1 MKKGKTT
8 KKNNEFKV
16 KFDGKIFVAGTQVIE
31 NTMTKKS
38 MEATIIKSPD
48 WVQCLAITPD
58 MQVVFVKQYR
68 YGTKQVTME
77 LPGGIVDGTSG
88 LGYELA
94 KYNAFRELEEETGYR
109 ANESEVVWLDSI
121 KANPAFMTNEVYG
134 VCVKNVER
142 SSAVKFDKNEFC
154 KTQHIQMKD
163 LPLFVDFIDNPYSKL
178 FVYGFMEMVR
188 FNKKQPEWKP
198 YWKELKKGFK
208 QLREEIIREY

>member
-8 KKNNEFKV
+8 KKNNEFKA

-48 WVQCLAITPD
+48 WVQ
-58 MQVVFVKQYR
+58 
-68 YGTKQVTME
+68 VTLE

-88 LGYELA
+88 RGYEVA

-109 ANESEVVWLDSI
+109 ANESEVLWLDSI

-142 SSAVKFDKNEFC
+142 SSAVKFDENEFC

-178 FVYGFMEMVR
+178 FIYGFIETVR

-198 YWKELKKGFK
+198 YWKELKKGYK
-208 QLREEIIREY
+208 QLREETGGEY

>member
-1 MKKGKTT
+1 MT
-8 KKNNEFKV
+8 KKEISKNKNEFKA

-58 MQVVFVKQYR
+58 MRVVFVAQYR
-68 YGTKQVTME
+68 YGTKQVTLE
-77 LPGGIVDGTSG
+77 LPGGIIDDTHDR
-88 LGYELA
+88 GYEVA

-109 ANESEVVWLDSI
+109 ANESDTLWLDSI
-121 KANPAFMTNEVYG
+121 KANPAFMTNDVYG
-134 VCVKNVER
+134 VCVKNVEK
-142 SSAVKFDKNEFC
+142 SSVVNFDKNEFC
-154 KTQHIQMKD
+154 NTRLIQMKD

-178 FVYGFMEMVR
+178 FIYGFIEMVR

-198 YWKELKKGFK
+198 YWKELKKGYK
-208 QLREEIIREY
+208 QLREATGGEY